1 MQEVRN
7 TSQRVARI
15 FLPAPRSYDAVALN
29 WLQVLGTTELA
40 QIYQRVCQQL
50 HALMP
55 LLYTFKSW
63 QQPFELIFPR
73 KSSLDT
79 HPQRV
84 DGFVEEPLASAL
96 RGLAVTGIC
105 LDIGDHAGI
114 ENALPIVCGIKA
126 AIEVE
131 VGVSEV
137 QPSLLGHLLQGFEAL
152 GKEHHIRFIDRS
164 HGGRR

>member
-55 LLYTFKSW
+55 LLYTFKS
-63 QQPFELIFPR
+63 
-73 KSSLDT
+73 
-79 HPQRV
+79 
-84 DGFVEEPLASAL
+84 
-96 RGLAVTGIC
+96 
-105 LDIGDHAGI
+105 
-114 ENALPIVCGIKA
+114 
-126 AIEVE
+126 
-131 VGVSEV
+131 
-137 QPSLLGHLLQGFEAL
+137 
-152 GKEHHIRFIDRS
+152 
-164 HGGRR
+164 